1 MINHPVKKDNPVE
14 RDSSETARPIFI
26 SEILTR
32 NECAAPLS
40 ILLDLDN
47 AGEGN
52 PKTLLFNIERGTE
65 LENLRRRTGTPRFV
79 ARAVAAG
86 HALERSWNASKPM
99 PSLPSKLFAQYKKA
113 HSAGSDPLR
122 RLEDRNGTIHG
133 VPDGRKKPNIGG
145 PVNDEYNEVES
156 SDNESSGDEFGFVSF
171 NRDEFV
177 DNEAMG
183 DDSEFEDEG
192 EAQKFQHLPR
202 HDAESVFWV
211 IVVFLLRALPRGE
224 RPQKDKNSKGLLFIW
239 DYIASHEIMPY
250 PGKFPTDDRTTFLNL
265 GGWEHFLHA
274 KLGRLVPMME
284 ELVMQ
289 VKPEYS
295 HLPTPPDD
303 LHLHEAMQRILLKYS
318 VKFAGASDIPL
329 DAKRGRVVH
338 TASETKEF

>member
-1 MINHPVKKDNPVE
+1 
-14 RDSSETARPIFI
+14 
-26 SEILTR
+26 
-32 NECAAPLS
+32 
-40 ILLDLDN
+40 
-47 AGEGN
+47 
-52 PKTLLFNIERGTE
+52 
-65 LENLRRRTGTPRFV
+65 
-79 ARAVAAG
+79 
-86 HALERSWNASKPM
+86 M
-99 PSLPSKLFAQYKKA
+99 PSLPSKLFARYKKV
-113 HSAGSDPLR
+113 HSAGLDPLWC
-122 RLEDRNGTIHG
+122 LEDRNGTIHG
-133 VPDGRKKPNIGG
+133 VPDGRKKPNIDG
-145 PVNDEYNEVES
+145 PVNDEYNYNEVEPGDDES
-156 SDNESSGDEFGFVSF
+156 SDDEFGFVGF

-177 DNEAMG
+177 DNEAIG
-183 DDSEFEDEG
+183 DDSESEGEG

-239 DYIASHEIMPY
+239 DYIASHKIMPY
-250 PGKFPTDDRTTFLNL
+250 PGKFPTDDRTTVLLF

-329 DAKRGRVVH
+329 DAKRCRVVY
-338 TASETKEF
+338 TPSETKEL

>member
-1 MINHPVKKDNPVE
+1 MGN
-14 RDSSETARPIFI
+14 
-26 SEILTR
+26 ILSCIR
-32 NECAAPLS
+32 APL
-40 ILLDLDN
+40 
-47 AGEGN
+47 
-52 PKTLLFNIERGTE
+52 
-65 LENLRRRTGTPRFV
+65 
-79 ARAVAAG
+79 
-86 HALERSWNASKPM
+86 ALWLKV
-99 PSLPSKLFAQYKKA
+99 

-122 RLEDRNGTIHG
+122 HIEDRNGTIHG
-133 VPDGRKKPNIGG
+133 VPYGRKKPNIDG
-145 PVNDEYNEVES
+145 PIVDKSE
-156 SDNESSGDEFGFVSF
+156 DNEFGFVGF
-171 NRDEFV
+171 DRDEFH
-177 DNEAMG
+177 DNEAME
-183 DDSEFEDEG
+183 DDSESED

-202 HDAESVFWV
+202 HNAESVFWV

-224 RPQKDKNSKGLLFIW
+224 HPKKDKNNKWLIFIW

-329 DAKRGRVVH
+329 DAKRGRVVY
-338 TASETKEF
+338 TTSETKEF